1 MSLQNFENISLQGA
15 FLQSFSD
22 TRTILHQRILSTAD
36 HSLVDEKKEDSLS
49 SESAE
54 YSPQIR
60 WPDLI
65 AQLFVHGGALYGIY
79 LMFTVAQWC
88 TVLWGESHLL
98 LLSHVL
104 YFLHG
109 FSQEK

>member
-1 MSLQNFENISLQGA
+1 MNFQYCENISLHGT
-15 FLQSFSD
+15 FLQSFSN
-22 TRTILHQRILSTAD
+22 TGTILHQRILSTAD
-36 HSLVDEKKEDSLS
+36 HSLVDQKKEDSLS

-79 LMFTVAQWC
+79 LMFTVAQWR
-88 TVLWGESHLL
+88 TVLWGESHTLL
-98 LLSHVL
+98 SSHVL
-104 YFLHG
+104 FFLHG
-109 FSQEK
+109 FSQAK

>member
-1 MSLQNFENISLQGA
+1 MSIQYCENISLQGA
-15 FLQSFSD
+15 FLQSFSN
-22 TRTILHQRILSTAD
+22 TRTILHQRILSAAD

-79 LMFTVAQWC
+79 LMFTVAQWR
-88 TVLWGESHLL
+88 TVLWGESHT
-98 LLSHVL
+98 LLSSHVI